1 MSIALLLISSA
12 LLAAFASD
20 IANPPNSSIS
30 PVVAT
35 TKGYSLKS
43 ISVTLTHEIT
53 SSGTKND
60 NFNETEDK
68 PSYNTTTTTS
78 VTSTTGTTITT
89 TKPTSDLPIIG
100 TKEPQTSATTKITNG
115 SLNSLTTIGTKGT
128 SASATITATW
138 TSANAPTT
146 VRTSADVTLS
156 TVKGPSTS
164 KTILTTK
171 ESSTNMTS
179 TVNRTS
185 AKVTTITT
193 NGTSTNAKTIPMTAS
208 QKTPTV
214 MAVSSKTVLTSP
226 VFHASSVLTS
236 YPSEKLPPN
245 ALSSGSVAGVVFGC
259 ILIII
264 LIFGIAYYLKIRR
277 PSYGRLLDDGDYGS
291 VGNFSNPV
299 FDNS

>member
-12 LLAAFASD
+12 LLAAFASE
-20 IANPPNSSIS
+20 IANSSNSRILST
-30 PVVAT
+30 VTT

-43 ISVTLTHEIT
+43 ISATLTHEVT
-53 SSGTKND
+53 SSGTKTG
-60 NFNETEDK
+60 NFNETEEK
-68 PSYNTTTTTS
+68 PSYDRTATTN

-115 SLNSLTTIGTKGT
+115 SLTSLTTIGTKET

-146 VRTSADVTLS
+146 VRTSADATLS
-156 TVKGPSTS
+156 TVNGPSTS
-164 KTILTTK
+164 KTIFTTK
-171 ESSTNMTS
+171 ESSINMTS
-179 TVNRTS
+179 TVNETS

-193 NGTSTNAKTIPMTAS
+193 KGTSTNAKTMPMTAS
-208 QKTPTV
+208 QSTTTV
-214 MAVSSKTVLTSP
+214 MGVSSKTVLTST
-226 VFHASSVLTS
+226 VFHGSSVLTS

-259 ILIII
+259 IVIII

-291 VGNFSNPV
+291 VGNFNNPV